1 MGHTDKKDSCT
12 TEIPPV
18 LVVIF
23 IYTKPWNKKTGQMSQ
38 IDLQMLFLTMN
49 ASYFSIMVT
58 GNSLKKVIWT

>member
-1 MGHTDKKDSCT
+1 MGHTDKNDSCT

-38 IDLQMLFLTMN
+38 IDLQMLLTMN
-49 ASYFSIMVT
+49 APYFSIMVT

>member
-1 MGHTDKKDSCT
+1 MGHTDKNDSCT
-12 TEIPPV
+12 TEIPPF

-38 IDLQMLFLTMN
+38 IDLQMLLTMN
-49 ASYFSIMVT
+49 APYFSIMVT